1 MNLGEVV
8 IGLFG
13 LYFGTQTVKR
23 SAQRLAG
30 GLAGGT
36 GGVPTKVIPRSVT
49 RARPLP
55 PVLQQGRR
63 QSTIAGPLRVT
74 TRQVTNLD
82 DRMTVILGLADNGKI
97 DPRIIAWSRK
107 ELSRKCGPGWNGEQW
122 CVKEKD
128 RKSEIDA
135 LFKAIRRD
143 VRYVSD
149 VRNYDTYSDPART
162 LSLRS
167 EDCDGYAALALAT
180 LGSVGIKAR
189 AKVIETKD
197 SASKGGG
204 PDHIFVEAQ
213 DQFGKWH
220 GFDASVPVQPGWQ
233 APPSMVARAWIYETE

>member
-8 IGLFG
+8 LGLAG
-13 LYFGTQTVKR
+13 LYFGAKTVQR
-23 SAQRLAG
+23 SAERLAG
-30 GLAGGT
+30 GLSSPGA
-36 GGVPTKVIPRSVT
+36 GGVPTRVIPRSQT
-49 RARPLP
+49 RRALP
-55 PVLQQGRR
+55 PMLT
-63 QSTIAGPLRVT
+63 QSSKERTAAGPLRVT
-74 TRQVTNLD
+74 TRQVRSLD
-82 DRMTVILGLADNGKI
+82 DRMVVILGLAEKGKV

-107 ELSRKCGPGWNGEQW
+107 ELSKKCGPGWNGEQW

-128 RKSEIDA
+128 RKSEIA
-135 LFKAIRRD
+135 AIFKAIRRD
-143 VRYVSD
+143 VRYISD
-149 VRNYDTYSDPART
+149 VRGVDTYSDPSKT
-162 LSLRS
+162 LSLHA

-197 SASKGGG
+197 SARVGGG

-233 APPSMVARAWIYETE
+233 APPSMVVRAWIYETE